1 MRLNLLEDN
10 PIRIQP
16 GKKVLV
22 NGASGG
28 VGSFAVQIAKSFG
41 AEVTAGCSTGN
52 VDMVRSL
59 GADHIIDYTQEDF
72 TQNGQRYDL
81 ILDTAAYRSIS
92 DYKRVLSSEGVYI
105 MVGGS
110 TAQFFQAM
118 LLGPWI
124 SMTGSN
130 KMGTFIKKPNKEDLT
145 VLKELLDAGKVAPVI
160 DKRYPLNEV
169 PEAIRYLEK
178 GHTKGKVIVTVNQ
191 GKNNKIASP

>member
-1 MRLNLLEDN
+1 
-10 PIRIQP
+10 
-16 GKKVLV
+16 
-22 NGASGG
+22 
-28 VGSFAVQIAKSFG
+28 
-41 AEVTAGCSTGN
+41 
-52 VDMVRSL
+52 
-59 GADHIIDYTQEDF
+59 
-72 TQNGQRYDL
+72 
-81 ILDTAAYRSIS
+81 
-92 DYKRVLSSEGVYI
+92 